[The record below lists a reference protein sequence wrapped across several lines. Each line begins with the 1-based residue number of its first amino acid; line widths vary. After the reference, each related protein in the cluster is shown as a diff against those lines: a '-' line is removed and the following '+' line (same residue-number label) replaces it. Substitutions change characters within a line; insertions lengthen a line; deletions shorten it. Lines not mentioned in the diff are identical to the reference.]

1 MLLTVAEFRQLAS
14 SSLEDEALQLL
25 LDAAE
30 QAITSRYGELGTP
43 VVETL
48 DGGQS
53 YLFLRRRAASIV
65 SLVETNGMTDTTL
78 AIDDWRIRGDGV
90 SILRL
95 PLGTNKQDRWG
106 APVTVTYV
114 PLDDE
119 ADRKRVQMELVK
131 LDQDYAPG
139 VTSET
144 IGAWSEQRVQSSVW
158 NYQAE
163 RAAIIES
170 LVNTFA
176 PGFA

>member
-1 MLLTVAEFRQLAS
+1 LLLTVAEFRQLVS
-14 SSLEDEALQLL
+14 SSLGDEALQLL

-30 QAITSRYGELGTP
+30 QAITSRYGALGTP

-53 YLFLRRRAASIV
+53 YLFLRRRADTIV
-65 SLVETNGMTDTTL
+65 SLVETNGTTDTTL
-78 AIDDWRIRGDGV
+78 AADDWRIRGDGV

-95 PLGTNKQDRWG
+95 GLGTNRQDRWG
-106 APVTVTYV
+106 APVVATYV

-119 ADRKRVQMELVK
+119 ADRKRVQLELVK

-139 VTSET
+139 VTAET
-144 IGAWSEQRVQSSVW
+144 IGAWTEQRSQSSVW

-170 LVNTFA
+170 LVSTFA